1 MERVLRQRA
10 VSVHLH
16 PEIEDVCRL
25 FLHQE
30 CVSHVGPGQEIQCL
44 QDNLQKLDEDCQKA
58 VVKYTRMEARNP
70 NLNPI
75 LVHAC
80 GNVIQ
85 RQCGAESMQGD
96 GSGVMS
102 CLIR

>member
-44 QDNLQKLDEDCQKA
+44 QDNLQKLDEDCQKPCCMPEE
-58 VVKYTRMEARNP
+58 T
-70 NLNPI
+70 
-75 LVHAC
+75 
-80 GNVIQ
+80 
-85 RQCGAESMQGD
+85 SFT
-96 GSGVMS
+96 GSAG
-102 CLIR
+102 